1 MKKKNNSIYK
11 LLSNIFLAISIGMVL
26 FVAYFTF
33 SRATVI
39 LTPEKISK
47 TASVKITIDA
57 EKDAIDLENYIM
69 PGSLAAQ
76 NFEKTYSDILI
87 ERKDLS
93 QKAAG
98 KVTIYNKRPI
108 SQFLLVESQ
117 LQGKRNPQ
125 MIFFTDKAVTVPA
138 NGSVEMEITAKEAGI
153 EGNIPAQRFDFIKL
167 SPSMQ
172 ALVYAESSDFTRGGF
187 SEGYILTQE
196 DINKAIENNRENFF
210 ISLRNE
216 ALKNLES
223 SSKIIRA
230 ELSEEKIT
238 ETSTNI
244 QIGQTFERFDLTI
257 KGELKAIAFNESHII
272 SITASELKNQASE
285 TEEFIKPG
293 QIRYMKAE
301 ADWESASAII
311 ETEMDGSFLSKISPS
326 LLQKETLIGLAKD
339 EAVEYLQ
346 NFPEISTAE
355 IHFFPP
361 WNSTIPGG
369 LKSSIKIEVKNEF

>member
-57 EKDAIDLENYIM
+57 GKDAIDLENYTI

-98 KVTIYNKRPI
+98 KITIYNKRPI

-138 NGSVEMEITAKEAGI
+138 NGSVEMEITAKEPGL

-196 DINKAIENNRENFF
+196 DIYKAIENNREDFF

-216 ALKNLES
+216 ALKNLEN

-238 ETSTNI
+238 ENSTNI

-293 QIRYMKAE
+293 QIRYIKSE
-301 ADWESASAII
+301 ADWENASAII

-326 LLQKETLIGLAKD
+326 LLQKETLIGLSKD

-369 LKSSIKIEVKNEF
+369 LKSSIKIEVKDEF